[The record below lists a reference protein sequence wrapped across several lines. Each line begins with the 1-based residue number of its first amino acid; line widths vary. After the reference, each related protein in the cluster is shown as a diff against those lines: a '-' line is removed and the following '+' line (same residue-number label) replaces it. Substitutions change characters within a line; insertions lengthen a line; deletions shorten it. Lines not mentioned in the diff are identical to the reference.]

1 MVPESAAQRR
11 RQTAAY
17 LVLFALVIAVRW
29 ISLDA
34 YPRITADEG
43 GWPLSVRNWVESG
56 VQSKDYYMAPGYH
69 WLLGIPF
76 RLFGALHSVARPV
89 SVLVSLL
96 TLFLFHRLTRRLAG
110 PGMAF
115 WSTLLLG
122 TCYPAVLIDRRALM
136 EPFQIALMTGLS
148 LAVVALL
155 DRPAIA
161 RGLLVAGLTAALL
174 LTKASGLFLL
184 PALAASALWPWKR
197 PLPVLASLAAG
208 TAIAAAV
215 FWSLYLS
222 DQAGFLAGWT
232 TDIAVANV
240 PGAAVQGSA
249 GRFAFNPVSIE
260 TTIRWFSEY
269 EPLLFGISVL
279 GLLKAV
285 WDRQHGLMAGWYV
298 LGAAFL
304 FMQIYV
310 QGNHRAVV
318 LPPLCFFAAYLL
330 CELHLM
336 LERIRPQRF
345 SWAQAAGVLIVCYSV
360 ARLGAGILRS
370 SNPDAPVLSW
380 MAAHAKAD
388 SRVMAAP
395 YLLMQLG
402 SRPVPFWSLGP
413 PFVPTPEALRLT
425 QPDWLIVDADEWRN
439 HQQLASNR
447 GEIDRA
453 LAECC
458 ELAYSAGP
466 ASIYRVKQL
475 REARSPLRPSPTRGA
490 PHAWPEAHR

>member
-43 GWPLSVRNWVESG
+43 GWPLSVRNWVETG

-184 PALAASALWPWKR
+184 PC
-197 PLPVLASLAAG
+197 
-208 TAIAAAV
+208 
-215 FWSLYLS
+215 
-222 DQAGFLAGWT
+222 GWE
-232 TDIAVANV
+232 N
-240 PGAAVQGSA
+240 
-249 GRFAFNPVSIE
+249 GRS
-260 TTIRWFSEY
+260 
-269 EPLLFGISVL
+269 
-279 GLLKAV
+279 
-285 WDRQHGLMAGWYV
+285 
-298 LGAAFL
+298 
-304 FMQIYV
+304 
-310 QGNHRAVV
+310 
-318 LPPLCFFAAYLL
+318 
-330 CELHLM
+330 
-336 LERIRPQRF
+336 
-345 SWAQAAGVLIVCYSV
+345 
-360 ARLGAGILRS
+360 RS
-370 SNPDAPVLSW
+370 SP
-380 MAAHAKAD
+380 
-388 SRVMAAP
+388 R
-395 YLLMQLG
+395 
-402 SRPVPFWSLGP
+402 SRP
-413 PFVPTPEALRLT
+413 AR
-425 QPDWLIVDADEWRN
+425 
-439 HQQLASNR
+439 
-447 GEIDRA
+447 
-453 LAECC
+453 
-458 ELAYSAGP
+458 
-466 ASIYRVKQL
+466 
-475 REARSPLRPSPTRGA
+475 RSPRLSFGLST
-490 PHAWPEAHR
+490 